1 MISLM
6 KLQVFPTTNFL
17 KKQIIKSKT
26 ASYISQKIYF
36 FVVGEMNMKLDGLE
50 RSKAVQEM
58 TSTFQD
64 IMVSWFVYE
73 SLLHKFYNNF
83 H

>member
-1 MISLM
+1 M
-6 KLQVFPTTNFL
+6 
-17 KKQIIKSKT
+17 IIKPKT
-26 ASYISQKIYF
+26 ASYISQKYIF
-36 FVVGEMNMKLDGLE
+36 FIIGEMNMKLDGLE

-73 SLLHKFYNNF
+73 SLLHKYYNKFSLMKHNET
-83 H
+83 

>member
-1 MISLM
+1 
-6 KLQVFPTTNFL
+6 
-17 KKQIIKSKT
+17 
-26 ASYISQKIYF
+26 
-36 FVVGEMNMKLDGLE
+36 MNMKLDGLE

-73 SLLHKFYNNF
+73 SLLHKYYNFSLMKHNET
-83 H
+83 